1 MSNTHDYNIGD
12 AVGATF
18 RGDLNDCLGEIQ
30 STNRGSSE
38 PSTKVNG
45 KLWVNSN
52 NNTLNIYHGT
62 NFVTLGKVDTAEMGH
77 ATTASPS
84 FTGTI
89 TSAGDIVMSGTGS
102 LQLPAGT
109 TAQRPTGATG
119 DIRFNSTTAGFE
131 GYNGS
136 AWGELANGVPV
147 GSVFNLAT
155 TTVPSGYLECNG
167 AAISRSTYA
176 ALFATIATTWGSGD
190 GSSTFNLP
198 DLRGQF
204 VRGWANNKTGTGDDG
219 RSFASTQS
227 DQNKS
232 HTHTTSITDTGHYH
246 HSFRSGNAGQ
256 LQHASNLTSS
266 NFPASG
272 TGAGHLNEC
281 YNITSKSNE
290 PDVGRT
296 SSDTTGISVS
306 NANDGGTEVRVKNS
320 ALMYVIKF

>member
-1 MSNTHDYNIGD
+1 MSNTHDFDIGN

-18 RGDLNDCLGEIQ
+18 RADLNTCLGDIQSSNSGSSAPSTTVAYKIWADTSNNLLKIRNAANNGWLTLGDLTDANNLGLA
-30 STNRGSSE
+30 
-38 PSTKVNG
+38 TK
-45 KLWVNSN
+45 
-52 NNTLNIYHGT
+52 
-62 NFVTLGKVDTAEMGH
+62 
-77 ATTASPS
+77 ASPTFS
-84 FTGTI
+84 GTV
-89 TSAGDIVMSGTGS
+89 TSGGDIVMSGTGS

-167 AAISRSTYA
+167 AAVSRSTYA
-176 ALFATIATTWGSGD
+176 ALFATISTTWGSGN

-204 VRGWANNKTGTGDDG
+204 VRGWANTKTNTGDDG
-219 RSFASTQS
+219 RTFASTQS
-227 DQNKS
+227 DQNKEHTHS
-232 HTHTTSITDTGHYH
+232 ISTASLTGGIRKISEGFLAGGSATGVFTKTSDGNNSITGASSTSPVGGVDFDGTHTHTL
-246 HSFRSGNAGQ
+246 GN
-256 LQHASNLTSS
+256 N
-266 NFPASG
+266 
-272 TGAGHLNEC
+272 
-281 YNITSKSNE
+281 
-290 PDVGRT
+290 
-296 SSDTTGISVS
+296 
-306 NANDGGTEVRVKNS
+306 GGTEVRVKNS

>member
-1 MSNTHDYNIGD
+1 MSNTHDFDIGN

-18 RGDLNDCLGEIQ
+18 RADLNSCLGDIQSSNSGSSAPSTTVAYKIWADTSNNLLKIRNSANNGWLTLGDLTDASNLGLA
-30 STNRGSSE
+30 
-38 PSTKVNG
+38 TK
-45 KLWVNSN
+45 
-52 NNTLNIYHGT
+52 
-62 NFVTLGKVDTAEMGH
+62 
-77 ATTASPS
+77 ASPTFS
-84 FTGTI
+84 GTV
-89 TSAGDIVMSGTGS
+89 TSGGDIIMSGTGS

-155 TTVPSGYLECNG
+155 TTVPTGFLECNG

-176 ALFATIATTWGSGD
+176 ALFATISTTWGTGD

-204 VRGWANNKTGTGDDG
+204 VRGGANTKTGTGDDG

-232 HTHTTSITDTGHYH
+232 HNHTLTDPGHKHTTSVDDTK
-246 HSFRSGNAGQ
+246 
-256 LQHASNLTSS
+256 L
-266 NFPASG
+266 FPAAGG
-272 TGAGHLNEC
+272 TTFSYGGAGT
-281 YNITSKSNE
+281 YPGTVFTMSNA
-290 PDVGRT
+290 
-296 SSDTTGISVS
+296 TTGISL
-306 NANDGGTEVRVKNS
+306 ADQGGTEVRVKNS

>member
-1 MSNTHDYNIGD
+1 MSNTHDFDLGN

-18 RGDLNDCLGEIQ
+18 RADLNSCLGDIQSSNSGSSAPSTTVAYKIWADTSNNLLKIRNSANNGWLTIGDLTDANNLGLA
-30 STNRGSSE
+30 
-38 PSTKVNG
+38 TK
-45 KLWVNSN
+45 
-52 NNTLNIYHGT
+52 
-62 NFVTLGKVDTAEMGH
+62 
-77 ATTASPS
+77 ASPTFS
-84 FTGTI
+84 GTV
-89 TSAGDIVMSGTGS
+89 TSSGDIVMSGTGS

-167 AAISRSTYA
+167 AAVSRSTYA
-176 ALFATIATTWGSGD
+176 ALFATISTTWGSGN
-190 GSSTFNLP
+190 GSSTFNVP

-204 VRGWANNKTGTGDDG
+204 VRGWANTKTNTGDDG
-219 RSFASTQS
+219 RGFASTQS

-232 HTHTTSITDTGHYH
+232 HNHTITDPGHKHTTTVDNTK
-246 HSFRSGNAGQ
+246 
-256 LQHASNLTSS
+256 L
-266 NFPASG
+266 FPAAGG
-272 TGAGHLNEC
+272 TTFNYGGAGT
-281 YNITSKSNE
+281 YPGTVFTMSNA
-290 PDVGRT
+290 
-296 SSDTTGISVS
+296 TTGISL
-306 NANDGGTEVRVKNS
+306 ADQGGTEVRVKNS

>member
-1 MSNTHDYNIGD
+1 MSNGSDYDIAN

-18 RGDLNDCLGEIQ
+18 RADLNVCLGDVQ

-38 PSTKVNG
+38 PTTKVTG

-52 NNTLNIYHGT
+52 NNTLNIYDGT
-62 NFVTLGKVDTAEMGH
+62 NFINLGKVDTAEMGH

-89 TSAGDIVMSGTGS
+89 TSAGDIVMSGNGS
-102 LQLPAGT
+102 LQLPTGT
-109 TAQRPTGATG
+109 TAQRPTPTTG
-119 DIRFNSTTAGFE
+119 DIRFNTSLTQFE

-136 AWGELANGVPV
+136 AWGEIANGVPV
-147 GSVFNLAT
+147 GSVFTFAS

-167 AAISRSTYA
+167 AAVSRSTYA
-176 ALFATIATTWGSGD
+176 SLFSAIGTTHGSGD

-204 VRGWANNKTGTGDDG
+204 VRGFDNGRGVDSG
-219 RSFASTQS
+219 RSFASSQT

-232 HTHTTSITDTGHYH
+232 HAHSVTDPGHVHATTFDNKKY
-246 HSFRSGNAGQ
+246 
-256 LQHASNLTSS
+256 
-266 NFPASG
+266 FPGGGSTTIG
-272 TGAGHLNEC
+272 YGGAGT
-281 YNITSKSNE
+281 YPADVFSMSNAN
-290 PDVGRT
+290 
-296 SSDTTGISVS
+296 TGISLS
-306 NANDGGTEVRVKNS
+306 NDGGTENRPKNV